1 LKGLEEQIKAISAKR
16 NEKQHIEIHL
26 NGLKARLKQLESEL
40 THCHIEL
47 DELENFLQEEELS
60 TIAKL
65 FNKILGSQQ
74 QNQERDR
81 QNYLQTYLRCEGCEI
96 LIAEKEFEIS
106 VLENKL
112 TSYVGVEDMYD
123 KLLNEKKQQLKY
135 RHKDLVNDI
144 VLLETAMRHQ
154 SYLLKEIDEAMVIGL
169 ELEKTLIFLYDA
181 LVDICT
187 IDFFESNEIR
197 KGKTGYNVS
206 FQKINEAKNLQQ
218 SVQII
223 SRLCDK
229 FVDALHDISER
240 FDLDYKPFTPRIS
253 RFLEQ
258 FYDGFISDWIRHS
271 ELKICLNHIDTTLA
285 KVRRIIG
292 MLRKDHKQAVSL
304 LEDHTQKLEMLVL
317 GKDIY

>member
-1 LKGLEEQIKAISAKR
+1 
-16 NEKQHIEIHL
+16 
-26 NGLKARLKQLESEL
+26 
-40 THCHIEL
+40 
-47 DELENFLQEEELS
+47 
-60 TIAKL
+60 
-65 FNKILGSQQ
+65 
-74 QNQERDR
+74 
-81 QNYLQTYLRCEGCEI
+81 
-96 LIAEKEFEIS
+96 
-106 VLENKL
+106 
-112 TSYVGVEDMYD
+112 
-123 KLLNEKKQQLKY
+123 
-135 RHKDLVNDI
+135 
-144 VLLETAMRHQ
+144 MRHQ